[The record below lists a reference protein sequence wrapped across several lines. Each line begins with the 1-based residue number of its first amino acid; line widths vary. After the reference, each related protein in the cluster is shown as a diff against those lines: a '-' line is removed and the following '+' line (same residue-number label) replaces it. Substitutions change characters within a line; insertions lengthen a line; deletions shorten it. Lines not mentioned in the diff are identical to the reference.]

1 MNYVN
6 LLMDELHLLD
16 NILVYIIDQS
26 SMIYIL
32 MQAGLIINN
41 NIRQELFLSWLIF
54 PSPNLLLFF
63 KTLYMH
69 YHH

>member
-6 LLMDELHLLD
+6 LLMDELHSLD

-32 MQAGLIINN
+32 MQAGLITNN
-41 NIRQELFLSWLIF
+41 NIRQELFQF
-54 PSPNLLLFF
+54 
-63 KTLYMH
+63 
-69 YHH
+69 